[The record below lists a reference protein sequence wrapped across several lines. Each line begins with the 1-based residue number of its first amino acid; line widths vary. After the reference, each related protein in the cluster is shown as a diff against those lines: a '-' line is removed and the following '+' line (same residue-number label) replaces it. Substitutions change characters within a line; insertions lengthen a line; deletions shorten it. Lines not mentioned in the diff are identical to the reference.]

1 MHQRKSKKLLIYFFL
16 LILFGSINNIN
27 LIDTNFYKIKDI
39 KISGLEI
46 NENKDILKKIQY
58 LKLNNIFFINRK
70 NLNEIIENNTLV
82 ERFQIFKKYPSSLN
96 IVIERTQ
103 FLANINLDGQIFFVG
118 SNGKLS
124 KQNAYDEKLPFIFG
138 KPNIKEFLN
147 FKKQIDQSKISY
159 SQIKN
164 MFFFPSKR
172 WDIELKNGTIIK
184 LPKSNI
190 KKSLN
195 RSFEVLNDEKLK
207 NIKIIDVRIK
217 NQIILNE

>member
-1 MHQRKSKKLLIYFFL
+1 M
-16 LILFGSINNIN
+16 
-27 LIDTNFYKIKDI
+27 
-39 KISGLEI
+39 
-46 NENKDILKKIQY
+46 
-58 LKLNNIFFINRK
+58 NNIFFINRN

-103 FLANINLDGQIFFVG
+103 FLANINLDGQIFFIG

-124 KQNAYDEKLPFIFG
+124 KQNLINGKLPFIFG

-159 SQIKN
+159 MLIKK
-164 MFFFPSKR
+164 FFFPSKR
-172 WDIELKNGTIIK
+172 WDIELKNGIIIK

-195 RSFEVLNDEKLK
+195 QSYEVLNNEKLK
-207 NIKIIDVRIK
+207 NIKIIDIRIK

>member
-27 LIDTNFYKIKDI
+27 LLDTNFYKIKDI

-46 NENKDILKKIQY
+46 NENKDILKKIQN
-58 LKLNNIFFINRK
+58 LKLNNIFFINRN

-82 ERFQIFKKYPSSLN
+82 ERFQIFKKYPSSIN

-103 FLANINLDGQIFFVG
+103 FLANINLDGQIFFIG

-124 KQNAYDEKLPFIFG
+124 KQNLFNGKLPFIFG

-147 FKKQIDQSKISY
+147 FKKQIDQSKIPY
-159 SQIKN
+159 MQIKN
-164 MFFFPSKR
+164 LFFFPSKR
-172 WDIELKNGTIIK
+172 WDIELKNGIIIK
-184 LPKSNI
+184 LSKSNI

-195 RSFEVLNDEKLK
+195 QSFEVLNDEKLK
-207 NIKIIDVRIK
+207 NIKIIDMRIK

>member
-27 LIDTNFYKIKDI
+27 LINTNFYKIKEV

-46 NENKDILKKIQY
+46 NENKNILKKIQN
-58 LKLNNIFFINRK
+58 LKLNNIFFINK
-70 NLNEIIENNTLV
+70 NNLNEIIENNTFV
-82 ERFQIFKKYPSSLN
+82 EKYQIFKNYPSTLN
-96 IVIERTQ
+96 VVIERTQ

-124 KQNAYDEKLPFIFG
+124 KQNPYDEKLPFIFG

-172 WDIELKNGTIIK
+172 WDIEIKNGVIIK
-184 LPKSNI
+184 LPKSNV

-195 RSFEVLNDEKLK
+195 QSFEVLNDEKFK
-207 NIKIIDVRIK
+207 NIKIIDIRIK